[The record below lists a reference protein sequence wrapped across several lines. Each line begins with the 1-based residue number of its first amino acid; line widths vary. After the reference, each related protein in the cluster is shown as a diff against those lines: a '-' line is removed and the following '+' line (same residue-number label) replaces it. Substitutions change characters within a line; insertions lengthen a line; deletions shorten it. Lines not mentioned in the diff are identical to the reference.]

1 MPVRPR
7 RQRVRRFVLTAGRMM
22 DLEIGPEAGVDVEEL
37 RPYFVENRRRFSDN
51 AWCVQWFE
59 HGVDICTV
67 DNLGL
72 SAVGCPGLP

>member
-51 AWCVQWFE
+51 SWAVQWFE
-59 HGVDICTV
+59 YGYDTRAVDS
-67 DNLGL
+67 LK
-72 SAVGCPGLP
+72 SALGCPGLH

>member
-51 AWCVQWFE
+51 SWAVQWFE
-59 HGVDICTV
+59 HGNDIRAVDS
-67 DNLGL
+67 LK
-72 SAVGCPGLP
+72 SALGCPGLH